1 MLRLAGPADA
11 GPFDKPCRSCRIHSV
26 RRKGVGENGWVDPR
40 PAGHYPARVFVI
52 LLISLTLLLPG
63 CAGTHGKGR
72 EVPIPLSDQHE
83 RIIGSRLATRFET
96 SVQPEADPT
105 ISEYASELGQRIARL
120 SDRPEIPYAFRIFVD
135 PAPRAVAFPGGEI
148 YVSTGLL
155 TQVDTECQLAGVLAH
170 EIAHV
175 ASHHPSAVLEREMED
190 AELAAI
196 ARGAR
201 AAGRGVDST
210 AAGGKALAL
219 LAVGYGQEIERQA
232 DRTAL
237 LYVSRVGLNPDGM
250 IEVMEN
256 LNPSTAVKE
265 AFWEPLAG
273 GHPSPAQRVTLLRA
287 ELKSLGLDAGLPRDL
302 RPYAAVKS
310 RLK

>member
-1 MLRLAGPADA
+1 
-11 GPFDKPCRSCRIHSV
+11 
-26 RRKGVGENGWVDPR
+26 
-40 PAGHYPARVFVI
+40 VFGI
-52 LLISLTLLLPG
+52 LLICLALLLPG
-63 CAGTHGKGR
+63 CASTKAIR

-96 SVQPEADPT
+96 GVRPDSDPIINDYT
-105 ISEYASELGQRIARL
+105 NQLGQRIAQL
-120 SDRPEIPYAFRIFVD
+120 SDRPEIPYTFRVLAD
-135 PAPRAVAFPGGEI
+135 PSPKAVAFPGGEI

-155 TQVDTECQLAGVLAH
+155 SQIDTECQLAGVLAH

-175 ASHHPSAVLEREMED
+175 AAHNPSWVLEHELED

-201 AAGRGVDST
+201 AAGHGVDSRLQARRRSRPWRSAT
-210 AAGGKALAL
+210 RRRWG
-219 LAVGYGQEIERQA
+219 RQA
-232 DRTAL
+232 DLTAL
-237 LYVSRVGLNPDGM
+237 LYVSGGTQSEGM

-256 LNPSTAVKE
+256 LNPQLPGRSV
-265 AFWEPLAG
+265 WEPLAG

>member
-1 MLRLAGPADA
+1 MDHAASLPSGARGWGQGP
-11 GPFDKPCRSCRIHSV
+11 
-26 RRKGVGENGWVDPR
+26 VDPR
-40 PAGHYPARVFVI
+40 PTASYSPRVFVI
-52 LLISLTLLLPG
+52 LLISLALLLPG

-96 SVQPEADPT
+96 SVRPDADPNVN
-105 ISEYASELGQRIARL
+105 EYTNELGQRIARL
-120 SDRPEIPYAFRIFVD
+120 SDRPEIPYSFRVFVD

-155 TQVDTECQLAGVLAH
+155 KQIDTECQLAGVLAH

-175 ASHHPSAVLEREMED
+175 ASHNPSAILEREMDD

-210 AAGGKALAL
+210 AAGAKGLAL
-219 LAVGYGQEIERQA
+219 LAVGYGQETERQA

-256 LNPSTAVKE
+256 LNPSTAPKE
-265 AFWEPLAG
+265 VFWEPLAG

-287 ELKSLGLDAGLPRDL
+287 ELKSLGIDAGLPRDL

>member
-1 MLRLAGPADA
+1 ML
-11 GPFDKPCRSCRIHSV
+11 V
-26 RRKGVGENGWVDPR
+26 
-40 PAGHYPARVFVI
+40 
-52 LLISLTLLLPG
+52 LLLTLLALVLPG
-63 CAGTHGKGR
+63 CAGTHGKTR

-83 RIIGSRLATRFET
+83 RIIGSRLATRFES
-96 SVQPEADPT
+96 SVRPDTDP
-105 ISEYASELGQRIARL
+105 IVNDYVNQLGQRIARL
-120 SDRPEIPYAFRIFVD
+120 SDRPEIPYTFRII
-135 PAPRAVAFPGGEI
+135 AEAEPRSLAFPGGEI

-155 TQVDTECQLAGVLAH
+155 RQVDNESQLAGVLAH

-175 ASHHPSAVLEREMED
+175 ASHHPSAVLERELED

-210 AAGGKALAL
+210 AAGAKALAL
-219 LAVGYGQEIERQA
+219 LAVGYGQETERQA

-237 LYVSRVGLNPDGM
+237 LYVSRAGLNPEGM
-250 IEVMEN
+250 IEVIEH
-256 LNPSTAVKE
+256 LNPPTAKKE
-265 AFWEPLAG
+265 VFWEPLAG
-273 GHPSPAQRVTLLRA
+273 GHPSQVQRAILLHA

-302 RPYAAVKS
+302 RPYASVKS

>member
-1 MLRLAGPADA
+1 M
-11 GPFDKPCRSCRIHSV
+11 
-26 RRKGVGENGWVDPR
+26 
-40 PAGHYPARVFVI
+40 FVI
-52 LLISLTLLLPG
+52 LLISLALLLPG

-96 SVQPEADPT
+96 TVRPDADPDVN
-105 ISEYASELGQRIARL
+105 EYTNELGQRIARL
-120 SDRPEIPYAFRIFVD
+120 SDRLWASLAALLLATIISAVVARLISQRLQRIVVFAD
-135 PAPRAVAFPGGEI
+135 RIA
-148 YVSTGLL
+148 
-155 TQVDTECQLAGVLAH
+155 AGDLGARIEESSSD

-175 ASHHPSAVLEREMED
+175 ASHNPSAILEREMDD

-210 AAGGKALAL
+210 AAGAKGLAL
-219 LAVGYGQEIERQA
+219 LAVGYGQETERQA

-256 LNPSTAVKE
+256 LNPSTAPKE
-265 AFWEPLAG
+265 VFWEPLAG

>member
-1 MLRLAGPADA
+1 MGANRQ
-11 GPFDKPCRSCRIHSV
+11 
-26 RRKGVGENGWVDPR
+26 VDPR
-40 PAGHYPARVFVI
+40 SAGHYPARVLVPI
-52 LLISLTLLLPG
+52 LIALALLLPG
-63 CAGTHGKGR
+63 CAGTCGKAR

-83 RIIGSRLATRFET
+83 RILGSRLATRFET
-96 SVQPEADPT
+96 RVRPGSDPA
-105 ISEYASELGQRIARL
+105 INEYVSQIGQRIARL
-120 SDRPEIPYAFRIFVD
+120 SDRPDIPYSFRIFID
-135 PAPRAVAFPGGEI
+135 PDPKAVAFPGGQI

-155 TQVDTECQLAGVLAH
+155 KQVDTECQLAGILAH

-175 ASHHPSAVLEREMED
+175 ATRQASAVLERELDD

-201 AAGRGVDST
+201 AANRGVDST
-210 AAGGKALAL
+210 AAGAKALAL
-219 LAVGYGQEIERQA
+219 LAVGYGQETERQA

-237 LYVSRVGLNPDGM
+237 LYVSRVGLNPDGL

-256 LNPSTAVKE
+256 LNPTTTQKE
-265 AFWEPLAG
+265 VFWEPLAG

-302 RPYAAVKS
+302 RPYGPIKN